1 MFRYPMRLPSYF
13 SFLFSSLAAAPSLF
27 CDSAAGCSEWASEV
41 VWATTHGKDCESGT
55 ARRQAIRR
63 RLRPHFCSG
72 VTGTTERNRMGH
84 HGRELYNGS
93 ARVGQGN
100 NLRRESLKPSAK
112 TLLYP

>member
-1 MFRYPMRLPSYF
+1 MRLTSYF
-13 SFLFSSLAAAPSLF
+13 SILFSSFAAAVSVF
-27 CDSAAGCSEWASEV
+27 CDSAAVCSEWPSV
-41 VWATTHGKDCESGT
+41 ATHNKDCESGT

-84 HGRELYNGS
+84 HGRELYNGN
-93 ARVGQGN
+93 ARGGQGN
-100 NLRRESLKPSAK
+100 NLRRESLEPGAQ

>member
-1 MFRYPMRLPSYF
+1 MRLTSYF
-13 SFLFSSLAAAPSLF
+13 STLFSSFAAAASVF
-27 CDSAAGCSEWASEV
+27 CDSVEGCPDLSSGI
-41 VWATTHGKDCESGT
+41 VWAVATHNKDGESGT

-84 HGRELYNGS
+84 HGRELYNGN
-93 ARVGQGN
+93 ARGGQGN
-100 NLRRESLKPSAK
+100 NLRRESLEPGAQ

>member
-1 MFRYPMRLPSYF
+1 MRLTSYF
-13 SFLFSSLAAAPSLF
+13 STLFSSFAAAASVF

-41 VWATTHGKDCESGT
+41 VWAVATHSKHCESGT

-72 VTGTTERNRMGH
+72 ITGTTERNRMGH

-93 ARVGQGN
+93 ARGGQGN
-100 NLRRESLKPSAK
+100 NLRREGLKAGAK
-112 TLLYP
+112 MLIYP